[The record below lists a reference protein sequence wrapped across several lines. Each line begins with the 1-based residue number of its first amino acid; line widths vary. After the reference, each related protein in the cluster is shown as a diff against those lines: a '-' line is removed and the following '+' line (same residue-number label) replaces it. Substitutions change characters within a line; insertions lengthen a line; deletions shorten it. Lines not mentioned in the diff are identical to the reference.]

1 MTLILQYDARHRD
14 ILLIMR
20 LTEKKLCLYQRNCQ
34 YIKPIA
40 I

>member
-20 LTEKKLCLYQRNCQ
+20 LTEKSYV
-34 YIKPIA
+34 YINETVSI
-40 I
+40 